1 MLVIFTIVF
10 SFKINNMNYTDS
22 YTTLEL
28 YNTISIDSEVNIQ
41 DKDIILEFTDEIPE
55 YLIDYTVIKSQN
67 AKNIDEVCIFK
78 VKEDK
83 TAEMKEIVQEYILK
97 LRESYLTMNYFPE
110 EEEKIDY
117 ATVRVYGN
125 YVFYSFLSEYDTN
138 LLYRN
143 VKKALKK

>member
-1 MLVIFTIVF
+1 
-10 SFKINNMNYTDS
+10 MNYTDS

-67 AKNIDEVCIFK
+67 AKNIDEVGIFK